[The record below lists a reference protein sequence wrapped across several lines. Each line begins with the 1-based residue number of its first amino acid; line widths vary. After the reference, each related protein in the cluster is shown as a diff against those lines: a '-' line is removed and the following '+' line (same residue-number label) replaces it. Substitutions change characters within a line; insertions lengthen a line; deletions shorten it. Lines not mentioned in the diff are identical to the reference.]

1 MSLFIED
8 TNKISLYLDIDTNN
22 PNLKKII
29 PQQFLKYLVNRLI
42 INLKDN
48 KSGLEKKD
56 LAILDF
62 INSNNWER
70 PIYFNNTS
78 LNGTNLNFKRNVIQE
93 GLAYRLLPV
102 VNPNTSKNFINTNI
116 MLI

>member
-1 MSLFIED
+1 M
-8 TNKISLYLDIDTNN
+8 
-22 PNLKKII
+22 
-29 PQQFLKYLVNRLI
+29 I

-48 KSGLEKKD
+48 KGGLEKKD

-102 VNPNTSKNFINTNI
+102 VNPNTSKNFIDTNI
-116 MLI
+116 MYDNMIN